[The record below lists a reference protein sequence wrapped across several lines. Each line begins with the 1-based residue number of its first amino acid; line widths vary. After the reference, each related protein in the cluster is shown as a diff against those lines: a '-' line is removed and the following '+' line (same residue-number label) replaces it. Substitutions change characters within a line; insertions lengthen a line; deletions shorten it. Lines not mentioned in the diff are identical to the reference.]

1 VARIVVLGSLNMDQ
15 VVVVPQLPGPGE
27 TVVGGS
33 LRTTPGGKGANQA
46 VAAARL
52 GGDVHMVGRVG
63 RDDFGGSLRA
73 ALVRDGVDVE
83 ALVDDDTEPSG
94 TALIVVDERGENQI
108 SVAPGANGRLD
119 GADSDRAVALLH
131 RGDVLLVQ
139 LEIPLATVCDA
150 VHRARARGAGTVLN
164 AAPARP
170 LPAELLADLDVLV
183 VNEHE
188 AAQLAGEDAPGQT
201 DPEAAAARLLA
212 MGPGA
217 VVVTLGAAGSLLHTS
232 AGTRR
237 QDAPR
242 IDVVDTTA
250 AGDAVVGALA
260 RWLAAGRSLEGGLA
274 YANAAGAHAA
284 ARPGAQA
291 SLPTADQLT
300 MPMEDPE

>member
-1 VARIVVLGSLNMDQ
+1 MARIVVLGSLNMDQ
-15 VVVVPQLPGPGE
+15 VVVVPHLPGPGE

-63 RDDFGGSLRA
+63 RDDFGASLRA
-73 ALVRDGVDVE
+73 ALVRDRVDVE
-83 ALVDDDTEPSG
+83 ALVDDTEPSG

-119 GADSDRAVALLH
+119 GADADRAVALLD

-139 LEIPLATVCDA
+139 LEIPLATVSDA
-150 VHRARARGAGTVLN
+150 VRRARARGAGTVLN

-170 LPAELLADLDVLV
+170 LPAGLLADLDVLV

-188 AAQLAGEDAPGQT
+188 AAQLAGEAAPGQT

-250 AGDAVVGALA
+250 AGDAFVGALA

-291 SLPTADQLT
+291 SLPTAGQLT